1 MFFDKNKCVLYSE
14 WCQLHIRTMQ
24 KTMFL
29 REVLKEMKRLDENK
43 NPVPFSITVRTYNQ
57 QNKVGGRLVT
67 WDNATLMQPPKT
79 PGKIRLSQK
88 VDFKNPN
95 HFKNRTR
102 NLMTNQGKK
111 KINILFIISFNGCK
125 VIL

>member
-1 MFFDKNKCVLYSE
+1 VFFDKNKCVLYSE
-14 WCQLHIRTMQ
+14 RCQLHIRTMQ

-29 REVLKEMKRLDENK
+29 REVLTEMKKLDENK

-88 VDFKNPN
+88 IDFKNPN
-95 HFKNRTR
+95 HFKNHTR
-102 NLMTNQGKK
+102 NLKTNLGKK
-111 KINILFIISFNGCK
+111 KINILFITMFNGYD

>member
-1 MFFDKNKCVLYSE
+1 MFFEKKICVLYSE
-14 WCQLHIRTMQ
+14 QCQIHIRSMQ

-29 REVLKEMKRLDENK
+29 REVLQEMKKLDHSK

-67 WDNATLMQPPKT
+67 WNNATLMQAPKT
-79 PGKIRLSQK
+79 KGKIRLSQK
-88 VDFKNPN
+88 IEFKNPN
-95 HFKNRTR
+95 HFINRTR
-102 NLMTNQGKK
+102 NLKTSEGIK
-111 KINILFIISFNGCK
+111 KIHILFITKFNGYD

>member
-14 WCQLHIRTMQ
+14 RCQLHIRTMQ

-29 REVLKEMKRLDENK
+29 REVLMEMKKLDENK
-43 NPVPFSITVRTYNQ
+43 NPVPFTITVRTYNQ

-67 WDNATLMQPPKT
+67 WDNATLMQAPKT
-79 PGKIRLSQK
+79 PGKVRLSQK
-88 VDFKNPN
+88 IDFKNPN

-111 KINILFIISFNGCK
+111 KINILFITRFNGYE

>member
-1 MFFDKNKCVLYSE
+1 VFFDKNKCVLSSE
-14 WCQLHIRTMQ
+14 RCQLYIRTMQ

-43 NPVPFSITVRTYNQ
+43 NPVPFTITVRTYNQ

-88 VDFKNPN
+88 IDFKNPN

-111 KINILFIISFNGCK
+111 KINILFITRFNGYE

>member
-14 WCQLHIRTMQ
+14 RGQLHIRTMQ
-24 KTMFL
+24 NTMFL

-43 NPVPFSITVRTYNQ
+43 NPVPFTITVRTYNQ

-67 WDNATLMQPPKT
+67 WDNSILMQPPKT
-79 PGKIRLSQK
+79 PGKVRLSQK
-88 VDFKNPN
+88 IDFKNPN

-111 KINILFIISFNGCK
+111 KINILFITRFNGYE